1 MFKTLSKEEFKKE
14 LKKPEII
21 LIDVRT
27 EKERKMFWQIQEKE
41 LNMDFYN
48 PNIAKDLLAL
58 DKSKKYLIYCWHWNR
73 SKSVID
79 YLKQNWFT
87 YACDLEWWINNWNK

>member
-1 MFKTLSKEEFKKE
+1 MFKQLTKNEFWKE
-14 LKKPEII
+14 LNNLETI

-27 EKERKMFWQIQEKE
+27 EKERKMFWQIQENQ

-48 PNIAKDLLAL
+48 PNIAKDILSL

-73 SKSVID
+73 SQTVV
-79 YLKQNWFT
+79 QFMQENWFSW
-87 YACDLEWWINNWNK
+87 ACDLEWWINNWNR